1 MDNRSIIAGLL
12 VTEQNEHTHQYGPR
26 TILTLVVLYNAA
38 RVSYLG
44 SQDGEIE
51 IGTTIVNNAMTTSSL

>member
-12 VTEQNEHTHQYGPR
+12 VTEQNEHIHQYNPR
-26 TILTLVVLYNAA
+26 TISTLVVLHNAA